1 MSPPHA
7 PASLASPPPLAQR
20 VTGSVVS
27 DLNRLAEG
35 WRALDGVAVHP
46 TQQYSWIRH
55 SVANFCPDRP
65 ITILTA
71 GHPGRP
77 RGIAAL
83 YLRPGPGPAFCL
95 PGASDLGEPIDL
107 AFADAAALEQLCSSL
122 ARLDRPVLLERVPTD
137 SPTVTALGRAFRWPA
152 MLVRRWARPYPV
164 VILDPSWLEPESHL
178 NPRRRSDL
186 RRARR
191 RAEGLGPVRFDL
203 AAVTPE
209 QLPRRLE
216 QGLQVEAAGWKRQE
230 GTAMLVDPAAGRFFT
245 SYAAEACQ
253 QGRLRL
259 NLMYVGEQPVAMQ
272 LAVEVGS
279 RLWLLKIGYDESF
292 ARCSPGN
299 LLLLESLRD
308 SAARGLQSVEFLGRC
323 EPWTELWTT
332 RERRCVSLLAY
343 PGTLRGLS
351 SLARD
356 GASYAFNQLRRRF
369 G

>member
-1 MSPPHA
+1 M
-7 PASLASPPPLAQR
+7 
-20 VTGSVVS
+20 
-27 DLNRLAEG
+27 DLSF
-35 WRALDGVAVHP
+35 V
-46 TQQYSWIRH
+46 
-55 SVANFCPDRP
+55 
-65 ITILTA
+65 
-71 GHPGRP
+71 
-77 RGIAAL
+77 
-83 YLRPGPGPAFCL
+83 
-95 PGASDLGEPIDL
+95 
-107 AFADAAALEQLCSSL
+107 DATALEQLCASL
-122 ARLDRPVLLERVPTD
+122 TRLDRPVLLERVPAD
-137 SPTVTALGRAFRWPA
+137 SLTVTALGRAFRWPA

-164 VILDPSWLEPESHL
+164 VMLDPSWLEPESHL

-191 RAEGLGPVRFDL
+191 RAEDLGPVRFDL

-245 SYAAEACQ
+245 SYAAEACR
-253 QGRLRL
+253 QGSLLL
-259 NLMYVGEQPVAMQ
+259 NLMYVDEQPVAMQ
-272 LAVEVGS
+272 LAVEVGR

-299 LLLLESLRD
+299 LLLLETLRD
-308 SAARGLQSVEFLGRC
+308 SAARGLHSVEFLGRC
-323 EPWTELWTT
+323 EPWTEPWTT
-332 RERRCVSLLAY
+332 QEQRCVSLLAY

-356 GASYAFNQLRRRF
+356 GASYAFNSLRRRF